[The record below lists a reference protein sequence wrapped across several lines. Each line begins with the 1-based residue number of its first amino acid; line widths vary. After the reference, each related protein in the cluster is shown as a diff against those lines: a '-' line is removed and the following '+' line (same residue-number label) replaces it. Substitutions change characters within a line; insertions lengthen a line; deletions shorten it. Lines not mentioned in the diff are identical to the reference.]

1 MTHRVRP
8 GSRRGCVRFFE
19 YHVHLLCAGK
29 NGRVV
34 VATHGGPES
43 CAATRKGGGEALTGA
58 GAGRVSSREE
68 AGGRPH
74 LEPRHLPRAATR
86 GGGWRSS
93 ESE

>member
-1 MTHRVRP
+1 MYT
-8 GSRRGCVRFFE
+8 S
-19 YHVHLLCAGK
+19 CAPAK
-29 NGRVV
+29 TGRAV
-34 VATHGGPES
+34 VATQGGSES

-86 GGGWRSS
+86 GGGWAKQRV
-93 ESE
+93 